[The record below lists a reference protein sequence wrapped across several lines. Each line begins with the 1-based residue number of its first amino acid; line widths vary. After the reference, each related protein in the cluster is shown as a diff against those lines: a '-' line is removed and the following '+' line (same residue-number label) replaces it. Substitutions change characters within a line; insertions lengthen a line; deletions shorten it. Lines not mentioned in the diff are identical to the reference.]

1 MTLKVACT
9 TTAPKEKLK
18 LFSPKFMHYGNLIQ
32 LSICTYQ
39 RTRESWETHGE
50 SKLGNLNM
58 NHVLTSILPEKNI
71 LLSPIT
77 PPPPF
82 HRHYR
87 WSMLK
92 GNFHKGK
99 TKPSKCLTLIPEI
112 DLLTKRPTQ

>member
-77 PPPPF
+77 PPPP
-82 HRHYR
+82 
-87 WSMLK
+87 L
-92 GNFHKGK
+92 
-99 TKPSKCLTLIPEI
+99 PSTLPLVNAE
-112 DLLTKRPTQ
+112 REFS

>member
-1 MTLKVACT
+1 MPLQWLAKAMTLKVACI

-32 LSICTYQ
+32 LSICKYK

-50 SKLGNLNM
+50 SKLGNLDM

-77 PPPPF
+77 PPPPPSINTTVGQC
-82 HRHYR
+82 
-87 WSMLK
+87 WK
-92 GNFHKGK
+92 GIFIK
-99 TKPSKCLTLIPEI
+99 E
-112 DLLTKRPTQ
+112 KRNLQNALRSFPK

>member
-1 MTLKVACT
+1 MTLKVACI
-9 TTAPKEKLK
+9 TTAPKEK
-18 LFSPKFMHYGNLIQ
+18 LIQ

-77 PPPPF
+77 PPP
-82 HRHYR
+82 
-87 WSMLK
+87 L
-92 GNFHKGK
+92 
-99 TKPSKCLTLIPEI
+99 PSTLPLVNAE
-112 DLLTKRPTQ
+112 REFS

>member
-58 NHVLTSILPEKNI
+58 NHVLTSILPEKKHS
-71 LLSPIT
+71 LVPYHSSP
-77 PPPPF
+77 
-82 HRHYR
+82 
-87 WSMLK
+87 
-92 GNFHKGK
+92 
-99 TKPSKCLTLIPEI
+99 PSI
-112 DLLTKRPTQ
+112 DTTVGQC